1 MMSGA
6 SVFAPAAAAAGV
18 AAAGVAAAAR
28 AADSKLRILASLEVS
43 VSAMTYVRG

>member
-1 MMSGA
+1 MSGA
-6 SVFAPAAAAAGV
+6 SVFAPAAAA
-18 AAAGVAAAAR
+18 GVAAAAAAAE